1 MESATALLE
10 TAEGAAQGATS
21 SSGIRSL
28 HGWKPSQPLIAHRH
42 GNLCILTGQLRSD
55 TWIKPDL
62 TKQGNRFVA
71 QLPKNCY
78 PSNRLM
84 FSTYG
89 RPNGVPLR
97 IDVLANGRVEVIADV
112 HKRAL
117 VPEVNLQGIV
127 FSTAGGNLRL
137 KLSSG
142 FSAYG
147 HGYDKP
153 MARQEQGLCHLQGTL
168 GTSGRVRAGK
178 LATLPAGCRP
188 ARKQM
193 FNAANNMY
201 VHQLVVHPS
210 GELRLTASKSVD
222 QKRLHGGGKK
232 DMASFISLDSITF
245 PIPMEA
251 ALGEIAKMPCD
262 RLVSKQKRDSI
273 NKEYTAKANKRADH
287 LRANKA
293 KHDERLKKKL
303 KALGVNRR

>member
-1 MESATALLE
+1 
-10 TAEGAAQGATS
+10 
-21 SSGIRSL
+21 
-28 HGWKPSQPLIAHRH
+28 
-42 GNLCILTGQLRSD
+42 
-55 TWIKPDL
+55 
-62 TKQGNRFVA
+62 
-71 QLPKNCY
+71 
-78 PSNRLM
+78 
-84 FSTYG
+84 
-89 RPNGVPLR
+89 
-97 IDVLANGRVEVIADV
+97 
-112 HKRAL
+112 
-117 VPEVNLQGIV
+117 
-127 FSTAGGNLRL
+127 
-137 KLSSG
+137 
-142 FSAYG
+142 
-147 HGYDKP
+147 
-153 MARQEQGLCHLQGTL
+153 
-168 GTSGRVRAGK
+168 
-178 LATLPAGCRP
+178 
-188 ARKQM
+188 M